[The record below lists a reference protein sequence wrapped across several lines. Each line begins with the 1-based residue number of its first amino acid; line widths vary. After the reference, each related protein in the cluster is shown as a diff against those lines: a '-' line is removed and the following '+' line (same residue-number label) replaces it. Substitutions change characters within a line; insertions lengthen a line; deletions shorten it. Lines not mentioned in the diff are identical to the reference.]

1 LLRMLF
7 GLSVGG
13 ELPGAMVVLSES
25 APDRHRCFY
34 SSFAIAGIS
43 LGLLL
48 GSLVSLI
55 VFHSFNT
62 QQVLAYGW
70 RLAYAFGALV
80 ALIAFVL
87 RYYGEDQHVTID
99 KLVQSPI
106 VDSFVKF
113 KRDIVKAMSIQLLP
127 AVGFQF
133 VFIYPLSFL
142 KQYRHWPSSWM
153 AALSV
158 VLLTAFFFLV
168 IFCSLLSDRFGRK
181 RIAVIALI
189 LMLILAYPLME
200 MMLVHNFVWMT
211 VACLVLC
218 FLMSLYYGGVTALTV
233 GIFKT
238 DLKYTPVAIAHS
250 LVFSLFAGSSLL
262 VFASLIHM
270 TGQLQSPVYYFILA
284 IIVSL
289 VGLLT
294 IRE

>member
-1 LLRMLF
+1 MDKLIKYIIAVILGNLMEFFDFMLYASFASFLNQAFFPKQSILPPMILVFTVFAIGFLVRPIGGLIYGKIGDEYGHRKALALSALVMAVACLLMACLPSYATIGSSAFVLFLLLRMVF

-13 ELPGAMVVLSES
+13 ELPGAMVILSES
-25 APDRHRCFY
+25 VPQQRRSFF
-34 SSFAIAGIS
+34 SSFAMSGIS

-70 RLAYAFGALV
+70 RLAYGFGALV

-87 RYYGEDQHVTID
+87 RYYGEDHHVIIG
-99 KLVQSPI
+99 KIVQSPI

-168 IFCSLLSDRFGRK
+168 IFCSLLSD
-181 RIAVIALI
+181 
-189 LMLILAYPLME
+189 
-200 MMLVHNFVWMT
+200 
-211 VACLVLC
+211 C
-218 FLMSLYYGGVTALTV
+218 
-233 GIFKT
+233 
-238 DLKYTPVAIAHS
+238 
-250 LVFSLFAGSSLL
+250 
-262 VFASLIHM
+262 
-270 TGQLQSPVYYFILA
+270 
-284 IIVSL
+284 
-289 VGLLT
+289 
-294 IRE
+294 